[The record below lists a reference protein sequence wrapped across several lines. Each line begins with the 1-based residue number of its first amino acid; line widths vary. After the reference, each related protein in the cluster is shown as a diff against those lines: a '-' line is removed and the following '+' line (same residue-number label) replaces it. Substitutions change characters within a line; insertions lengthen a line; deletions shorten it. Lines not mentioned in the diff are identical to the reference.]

1 MYCDLSGHPGVTRSY
16 QRVTKEPRIFS
27 LIVNFLG
34 LNKYPTVPHSEGA
47 ESACFFAG
55 AAGVIIGTVH
65 AVVGD
70 HHPVA
75 FCLHDWP
82 RVFIKP
88 RGVSLSCI
96 VTLGVLQG

>member
-1 MYCDLSGHPGVTRSY
+1 MHTR
-16 QRVTKEPRIFS
+16 EPRIS
-27 LIVNFLG
+27 SIIVNLLG
-34 LNKYPTVPHSEGA
+34 VNKYPTVPPSEGA
-47 ESACFFAG
+47 ESAWCFAG
-55 AAGVIIGTVH
+55 AAGVIIGAVL

-70 HHPVA
+70 HHPAA

-96 VTLGVLQG
+96 VTLGVLQE